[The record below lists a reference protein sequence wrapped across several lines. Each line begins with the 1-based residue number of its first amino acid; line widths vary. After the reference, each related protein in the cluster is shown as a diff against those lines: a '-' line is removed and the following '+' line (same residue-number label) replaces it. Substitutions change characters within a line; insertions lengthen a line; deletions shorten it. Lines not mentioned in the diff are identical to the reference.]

1 MLEEH
6 MESMF
11 KPTGTKI
18 DMGKRTINSEEND
31 VKLTGK
37 VYETKKTSRAALQQ
51 IESSSSELS
60 GAEDF
65 EDDME
70 ESD

>member
-1 MLEEH
+1 

-18 DMGKRTINSEEND
+18 DMGKRTINSEDNE

-37 VYETKKTSRAALQQ
+37 AYQAKKTSRAELQK
-51 IESSSSELS
+51 IESSSSEMS
-60 GAEDF
+60 EAEDY